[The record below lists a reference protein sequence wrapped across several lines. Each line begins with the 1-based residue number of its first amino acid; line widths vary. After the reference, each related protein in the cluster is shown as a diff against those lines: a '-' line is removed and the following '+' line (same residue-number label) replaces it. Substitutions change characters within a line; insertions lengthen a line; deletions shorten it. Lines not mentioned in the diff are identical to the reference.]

1 MALEERDFDVI
12 VVGCGCAGAIAG
24 YVAAKKGK
32 SVLIVERGE
41 YAGAKNMTGGRI
53 YAHSLRAVLDEYEEG
68 GAQAV
73 WDGIPFERRI
83 THERIAMMAPE
94 SNVTVDYT
102 GGALGRDGQE
112 SYSVLR
118 AAFDQWLMELA
129 EGAGCEVIPGI
140 PVEDL
145 VKDGNRVIGVKAG
158 EDEITAHV
166 VIDAEGQNSL
176 LAERCLGCP
185 RPAPDEMAV
194 GIKEVFELTEEQVE
208 DRFLTPEGEG
218 AAMLFVGDCTHGVVG
233 GGFMYANRSS
243 VSLGLVS
250 TISEM
255 QGADTT
261 IYQAMEDFK
270 SHPAVAPIVR
280 GAAMVEHSGHMVS
293 EGGANMV
300 PELVHDGAL
309 VAGDAAML
317 CMNLGYMVRG
327 MDLAVASGRFAAEA
341 ACEAID
347 KGDVSAAGLAG
358 YRARMESSFVMR
370 DLRTFSK
377 WPATMEKWDRMFTEY
392 PKMASEAFDAMF
404 VVDGTPAQPLKKRI
418 VPIVK
423 RRGLLKLLKEVN
435 AALKAL

>member
-12 VVGCGCAGAIAG
+12 VVGCGCAGAIAA

-32 SVLIVERGE
+32 SGLVVERGE

-53 YAHSLRAVLDEYEEG
+53 YAHSLRAVFDEYADGE
-68 GAQAV
+68 V
-73 WDGIPFERRI
+73 DWDEIPFERKI
-83 THERIAMMAPE
+83 THERIAMMDPA
-94 SNVTVDYT
+94 SNMTIDYT
-102 GGALGRDGQE
+102 SENLGEAGQE

-118 AAFDQWLMELA
+118 GEFDQWLMGLVE
-129 EGAGCEVIPGI
+129 EGGCEIIPGI
-140 PVEDL
+140 AVEAL
-145 VKDGNRVIGVKAG
+145 LKDEGGCVTGIRAG

-166 VIDAEGQNSL
+166 VIVAEGQNSL
-176 LAERCLGCP
+176 LAERFLGAP
-185 RPAPDEMAV
+185 RPKANQMAV
-194 GIKEVFELTEEQVE
+194 GIKEVFELDEKTIE

-233 GGFMYANRSS
+233 GGFMYANKTS

-255 QGADTT
+255 EKADTT

-270 SHPAVAPIVR
+270 NHPAVAPIIR
-280 GAAMVEHSGHMVS
+280 GAEMVEHSGHMVS
-293 EGGANMV
+293 EGGAEMV

-347 KGDVSAAGLAG
+347 AENVSRAGLAG
-358 YRARMESSFVMR
+358 YKTRMDGSFVMK
-370 DLRTFSK
+370 DLRTFAK
-377 WPATMEKWDRMFTEY
+377 WPHTMETWDRMFTEY
-392 PKMASEAFDAMF
+392 PKMVGEIFDSMF
-404 VVDGTPAQPLKKRI
+404 IVDGTPQQPLRKRI
-418 VPIVK
+418 MPIVK
-423 RRGLLKLLKEVN
+423 QRGLFKLAKEVKG
-435 AALKAL
+435 ALSAL